1 VRKNFL
7 LEAIKKIVQK
17 IDWKLLL
24 FIILFL
30 NVKLVIKLIAILI
43 IYCIRFNSKFG
54 FSLRSPRLPLFY
66 LFVIGI
72 ALLNWLLYGSFM
84 HLNQNAALVTGL
96 FTWGLCIL
104 AIHQLKLSVENNP
117 PEKIHNTLLV
127 FFILNTIFSF
137 FNYFLIALDSGSL
150 NPFLYQG
157 QYQKY
162 FMGTG
167 DNIRGITFD
176 TSTTNA
182 LLNALGVI
190 YFLYRKQI
198 VMTFVCMAV
207 LLFTASNLTN
217 FLIAGIFVYLFIF
230 QTNRIQKSVIII
242 CLAFLLIFIAKIS
255 PQNNQYTLEIIQK
268 IFKKD
273 KGTLQSTPVGSL
285 REKPD
290 SLLNAEEK
298 KQKIALLY
306 IDSVSEVL
314 REQRKLSRYPEPAI
328 LRKIQSF
335 EPNIHTLPFQRIRDT
350 TRMQEKL
357 MEVAG
362 EIKADSLIKQIADT
376 KYQLPGKAIA
386 FKQTVRFFKKHPQ
399 KIITGAGMGNFS
411 SKLAFRI
418 TALNISGGY
427 PSRLA
432 FVNDNFRDNH
442 FADYVYFFSKDP
454 QYHSIVNSPNSVY
467 NQLAGEYGIAGILA
481 FIFFYLGFFA
491 KRMGRKSMAIP
502 LLLIVTGFFF
512 FDYWFEQ
519 LSVVVLF
526 ELLILLNNKEMEL
539 NKKNLETR

>member
-1 VRKNFL
+1 
-7 LEAIKKIVQK
+7 
-17 IDWKLLL
+17 
-24 FIILFL
+24 
-30 NVKLVIKLIAILI
+30 
-43 IYCIRFNSKFG
+43 
-54 FSLRSPRLPLFY
+54 
-66 LFVIGI
+66 
-72 ALLNWLLYGSFM
+72 M

-442 FADYVYFFSKDP
+442 FADYVYFFSKDA

>member
-1 VRKNFL
+1 
-7 LEAIKKIVQK
+7 
-17 IDWKLLL
+17 
-24 FIILFL
+24 
-30 NVKLVIKLIAILI
+30 
-43 IYCIRFNSKFG
+43 
-54 FSLRSPRLPLFY
+54 
-66 LFVIGI
+66 
-72 ALLNWLLYGSFM
+72 M
-84 HLNQNAALVTGL
+84 
-96 FTWGLCIL
+96 
-104 AIHQLKLSVENNP
+104 
-117 PEKIHNTLLV
+117 
-127 FFILNTIFSF
+127 
-137 FNYFLIALDSGSL
+137 
-150 NPFLYQG
+150 
-157 QYQKY
+157 
-162 FMGTG
+162 
-167 DNIRGITFD
+167 
-176 TSTTNA
+176 
-182 LLNALGVI
+182 
-190 YFLYRKQI
+190 
-198 VMTFVCMAV
+198 
-207 LLFTASNLTN
+207 LFTASNRTN

-242 CLAFLLIFIAKIS
+242 CLSFLLIFIAKIS
-255 PQNNQYTLEIIQK
+255 PQNNQYTLEIIKK

-362 EIKADSLIKQIADT
+362 EIKADSLVNQIADT

-442 FADYVYFFSKDP
+442 FADYVYFFSRDA

-467 NQLAGEYGIAGILA
+467 NQLAGEYGITGILA
-481 FIFFYLGFFA
+481 FIFFYFGFFA